1 MATMMAERMERERIL
16 ALYGDSSPRPR
27 TGRSSLN
34 SAIATWCAKEQPSR
48 NSYTKRKT
56 GMGSIPVPEVICSD
70 WDRIAME
77 YMDQLRGY
85 ISQMRA
91 IPGNF
96 IGRLDHQGV
105 IIASFVMR
113 SGGPFARMACS
124 TAASVGLRV
133 DVVAPDY
140 DQAW

>member
-1 MATMMAERMERERIL
+1 MMAERMERERIL
-16 ALYGDSSPRPR
+16 ALYGDSFPRPADGEIISQFGDR
-27 TGRSSLN
+27 YVVRQGT
-34 SAIATWCAKEQPSR
+34 AITK
-48 NSYTKRKT
+48 YTKRKT
-56 GMGSIPVPEVICSD
+56 GMGANDHPNEALALRYISENTSIPVPEVICSD

-105 IIASFVMR
+105 IIL
-113 SGGPFARMACS
+113 
-124 TAASVGLRV
+124 VGRLQEWLVRPPHRL
-133 DVVAPDY
+133 DSESM
-140 DQAW
+140 